1 MNITDLSIG
10 FQKENHCDIFS
21 KDRFIN
27 MISIYI
33 YIYIYIY
40 MEKKY
45 IYIQK
50 KNPKLSD
57 DNLCLEAIS
66 YLYPMCT
73 TKNDMVLYLCYA

>member
-1 MNITDLSIG
+1 
-10 FQKENHCDIFS
+10 
-21 KDRFIN
+21 
-27 MISIYI
+27 
-33 YIYIYIY
+33 